1 MNVLYLLGNGFDLRL
16 GLPTRYEDFLSY
28 YKEQASLYHKD
39 NELKAQSVLNYKS
52 LLYKRM
58 ATAEQNG
65 ECQWKDLELAL
76 GKLTA
81 DFGDDVEGFRDF
93 YYDIN
98 GSLERYLQ
106 SIELREPNQEESK
119 KLREDLLHPYKVLSS
134 REQREFLERFNPTE
148 HWNINVVT
156 FNYTSTFEDLS
167 KDVLSVHS
175 QYTRYSTLDT
185 SYYGVRHIHGK
196 LGESDVLFGV
206 DNSEQIDNHK
216 FKDNLDVTDFLIK
229 PQGNINV
236 GSLVDDECQ
245 QLISEAGF
253 ICLFGLSLGETDKT
267 WWNAIKQRFL
277 EVESVGILYF
287 HYEPSKHPLNLKDKE
302 PFRKA
307 RQHLLDALGIE
318 GKQKDF
324 QHRIFV
330 AVNSK
335 MFPERV

>member
-28 YKEQASLYHKD
+28 YKEQVSLYHKD

-58 ATAEQNG
+58 ETAKQNG
-65 ECQWKDLELAL
+65 EYQWKDLELAL

-81 DFGDDVEGFRDF
+81 EFGNDVEGFRDF
-93 YYDIN
+93 YQDIN
-98 GSLERYLQ
+98 ESLERYLL
-106 SIELREPNQEESK
+106 SINFREPSQEESE
-119 KLREDLLHPYKVLSS
+119 KLRYDLLYPYKVLSS
-134 REQREFLERFNPTE
+134 REQREFLGRFNSTE

-156 FNYTSTFEDLS
+156 FNYTSTFEYLS
-167 KDVLSVHS
+167 ENVLSVGT

-196 LGESDVLFGV
+196 LGESDILFGV

-216 FKDNLDVTDFLIK
+216 FKDDFDVTDFLLK
-229 PQGNINV
+229 PQGNVNV

-245 QLISEAGF
+245 QLISEAGL
-253 ICLFGLSLGETDKT
+253 ICLFGLSLGETDKI

-277 EVESVGILYF
+277 EIESVVILYF
-287 HYEPSKHPLNLKDKE
+287 HYEPSEIPLNLRDKQ

-307 RQHLLDALGIE
+307 RQHLLDALDIE
-318 GKQKDF
+318 GKQEDY

-330 AVNSK
+330 AVNSDI
-335 MFPERV
+335 FPKR